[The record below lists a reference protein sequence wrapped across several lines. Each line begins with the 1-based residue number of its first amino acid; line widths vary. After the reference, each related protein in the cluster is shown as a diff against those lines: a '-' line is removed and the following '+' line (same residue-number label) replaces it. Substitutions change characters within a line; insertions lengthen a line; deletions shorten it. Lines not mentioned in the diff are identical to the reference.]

1 MPPSPQLSKANGA
14 KAASASKLRSILLL
28 VIAECGG
35 MSLWFVSAAI
45 LPDMLAETSIPR
57 LAQALL
63 SSGVQAGFVVG
74 AMASAV
80 LGIADRFDPRR
91 VILWSAVTAALVNAG
106 LLVLPIGGVLAITAR
121 VLTGALLAGVYPVG
135 MKIAVG
141 WGLKDRGFLVG
152 LLVGALTLGSA
163 SPHLAA
169 LMGGA
174 DWRLAVIAT
183 SLAALLAGLLMLAV
197 DLGPLHARSP
207 RFDARAITLAWS
219 DRRIRLAYAGY
230 LGHMWELYAMWA
242 WIGAAAAAAYATSM
256 PQSKAI
262 GLAKLTAFLAI
273 GLGGFAS
280 IAAGLVAD
288 RIGKAEIT
296 IIAMLASGS
305 AALLTAWSFGGPAW
319 LTLLLMVVWGI
330 AVIPDSAQFSAL
342 VADASP
348 PALAGSLMSLQT
360 ALGFTLTIFTVQLT
374 PLAAAAMG
382 WPTVISLMALGPAY
396 GVWAMLRLRK
406 MGD

>member
-1 MPPSPQLSKANGA
+1 
-14 KAASASKLRSILLL
+14 
-28 VIAECGG
+28 
-35 MSLWFVSAAI
+35 
-45 LPDMLAETSIPR
+45 
-57 LAQALL
+57 
-63 SSGVQAGFVVG
+63 
-74 AMASAV
+74 
-80 LGIADRFDPRR
+80 
-91 VILWSAVTAALVNAG
+91 
-106 LLVLPIGGVLAITAR
+106 
-121 VLTGALLAGVYPVG
+121 
-135 MKIAVG
+135 
-141 WGLKDRGFLVG
+141 

-174 DWRLAVIAT
+174 DWRIAVIAT

-197 DLGPLHARSP
+197 HLGPLHARSP
-207 RFDARAITLAWS
+207 RFDPRAITLAWS

-256 PQSKAI
+256 PQSQAI

-288 RIGKAEIT
+288 RLGKVEIT

-305 AALLTAWSFGGPAW
+305 AALFTAWSFGGPAW

-382 WPTVISLMALGPAY
+382 WPAVISLMALGPAY
-396 GVWAMLRLRK
+396 GVWAMLRLRN
-406 MGD
+406 MDE